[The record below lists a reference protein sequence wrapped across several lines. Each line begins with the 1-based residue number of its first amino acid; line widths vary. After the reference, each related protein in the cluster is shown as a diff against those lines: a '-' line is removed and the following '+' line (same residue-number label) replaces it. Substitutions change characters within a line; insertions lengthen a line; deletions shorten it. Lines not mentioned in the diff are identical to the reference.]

1 MSHVSLGKMLPL
13 LTVLVALLP
22 RSGAAQ
28 VEQIAGPAFLTVEA
42 YANLTGST
50 TAWLESSAKR
60 LDRADRRLDAAVR
73 LFARFESEQGIAIGP
88 RIELQS
94 LGAAGPDFGDRSV
107 VVLHP
112 DYGRIE
118 VGYRRGLPDTLTGY
132 APNAYTFVGV
142 EFGPPTGLSLFPQ
155 GGLQTGFLD
164 PAVAGRIAGLSYL
177 GVAAALAGTPIDWP
191 RAPRIPEP

>member
-28 VEQIAGPAFLTVEA
+28 VEQSAGPAFLTVEA

-73 LFARFESEQGIAIGP
+73 LFARFESEQGVAIGP

-94 LGAAGPDFGDRSV
+94 PGAAGPDFGDRSV

-118 VGYRRGLPDTLTGY
+118 W
-132 APNAYTFVGV
+132 AIV
-142 EFGPPTGLSLFPQ
+142 EDYPT
-155 GGLQTGFLD
+155 
-164 PAVAGRIAGLSYL
+164 R
-177 GVAAALAGTPIDWP
+177 
-191 RAPRIPEP
+191 